1 MSFTFAG
8 GRAHHQNM
16 TSTRI
21 MFALGL
27 ATACAT
33 AACATTTTTVRDIDG
48 KPLPSYALNDTA
60 TPPVKVDCND
70 GRSYMI
76 VTDLP
81 ADLYAPALSS
91 TYRFQQPGVSSVCG
105 RIAVLH

>member
-1 MSFTFAG
+1 
-8 GRAHHQNM
+8 M
-16 TSTRI
+16 THTRI
-21 MFALGL
+21 GFALCL

-33 AACATTTTTVRDIDG
+33 AACAATTATTATTTTVRDIDG

-60 TPPVKVDCND
+60 TAPVKVDCND

-81 ADLYAPALSS
+81 ADLYAPSLTS